1 MRTFITP
8 AIRAFF
14 CLLFAT
20 AFMQVANAQYD
31 KIVAKDGSGDYTTV
45 QAAINAAPTNLTVPY
60 KIFIKNGKYKEK
72 INIPSN
78 KPFLQFIGESVAN
91 VILTF
96 DDYSGKVNPA
106 GGTFGTSTSASVTVN
121 ATDFTAI
128 NITFENTT
136 GESPQALA
144 INVNADRAA
153 FKNCRFL
160 GGQDTVLTNANGGR
174 NYFKN
179 CYIDGTVDFIFGG
192 ARAVFDSCVIYAK
205 TRSSAGNSYITAA
218 NTTSTEPYGYVF
230 RDCKIPANRG
240 TTVYYLGRPWQN
252 DASTSALAKSRTKV
266 QFLNTK
272 MSASVRA
279 DGWSTWDAG
288 TDTSLI
294 TYAEYKTQKM
304 DGSLL
309 DVSQRVSWSKQ
320 LADTSAAKLNNTN
333 LFGTWDPCAVTS
345 DFCTYVPE
353 PIAVSN
359 FAGAKG
365 ASTAVFNWNISWP
378 MTGIKYELFRS
389 NDRITFTKI
398 NEQIAANDTSV
409 NFTYTDNN
417 PPAPQTYYYYIV
429 ASKSGYA
436 SHITDTLSISSTPT
450 INAVSALGTFVQGLG
465 TPSVYQNITVSGV
478 NLLDNITVTAPV
490 NYEISSNGGST
501 WNNSTS
507 PITLTQTGGTLAAT
521 TINVRLNGT
530 VVGAYNANVV
540 LSSTSAANVNV
551 AVNGT
556 IQSNAVV
563 ILKTLEYWPMSFN
576 NQDSSAIRD
585 AGVVPTTP
593 TFKKL
598 VSADGSVSA
607 VPAYSP
613 TFGQAYAATAAG
625 LWTTA
630 SGGPGGNLNRTVYEE
645 FTVTAASGY
654 NLRIDS
660 VVLNNSFYA
669 SSSNTKLA
677 IVYSKNGFTAP
688 ADSTDVPT
696 ATFASP
702 IVLGQD
708 NTGTTTNYRLAFN
721 GANGVNIAA
730 GQTLTFR
737 IYNSCG
743 STSTGR
749 YGKLKNV
756 FVVGLSTAVLP
767 LDVTSFTVIKE
778 GGLVKI
784 NWTTSNEVNT
794 QSFVV
799 EKSTNGNNFTA
810 IGTVGANN
818 KAGINTYH
826 FSDVSA
832 LANLTYY
839 RLKMVDKDGAFTYSK
854 VVVINS
860 QLTAKF
866 IAYPNP
872 TSNVISLV
880 HPKVNTTANVKIIGV
895 NGRVMFAKAI
905 TVGITQSLLD
915 VSVLPP
921 GNYTILFDAENTH
934 LKTVFVKQ

>member
-1 MRTFITP
+1 
-8 AIRAFF
+8 
-14 CLLFAT
+14 
-20 AFMQVANAQYD
+20 MQVANAQYD

-45 QAAINAAPTNLTVPY
+45 QAAINAAPTSLTVPY

-96 DDYSGKVNPA
+96 DDYSGKANPA

-218 NTTSTEPYGYVF
+218 NTTATEPYGYVF

-252 DASTSALAKSRTKV
+252 DAGTALASKSRTKV

-272 MSASVRA
+272 MSSSVRA

-288 TDTSLI
+288 TDTALI

-333 LFGTWDPCAVTS
+333 LFGTWDPCAVTA
-345 DFCTYVPE
+345 DFCTYLPE

-378 MTGIKYELFRS
+378 MTSIKYELFRS
-389 NDRITFTKI
+389 SDRIAFAKI
-398 NEQIAANDTSV
+398 NEQTSANDTAV
-409 NFTYTDNN
+409 NFTYSEAN
-417 PPAPQTYYYYIV
+417 PPAGQTYYYYV
-429 ASKSGYA
+429 LASKPGYA
-436 SHITDTLSISSTPT
+436 SHVTDTVAISSTPT
-450 INAVSALGTFVQGLG
+450 ITTAGVLGSYLQGLG
-465 TPSVYQNITVSGV
+465 TPSNYQNITVSGV
-478 NLLDNITVTAPV
+478 NLTDNVTITAPAS
-490 NYEISSNGGST
+490 YEISSNAGTT
-501 WNNSTS
+501 WNNSSTPIVLTPTS
-507 PITLTQTGGTLAAT
+507 GTLAAT
-521 TINVRLNGT
+521 TISIRLNGT
-530 VVGAYNANVV
+530 AVGAYTGNVV
-540 LSSTSAANVNV
+540 LTSAGAATVNLSV
-551 AVNGT
+551 TGT
-556 IQSNAVV
+556 VQADALLVSTI
-563 ILKTLEYWPMSFN
+563 LEYWPLTTN
-576 NQDSSAIRD
+576 NQDSTAIR
-585 AGVVPTTP
+585 ATGVVATTP
-593 TFKKL
+593 TFNKL
-598 VSADGSVSA
+598 TVSDGVTVSA
-607 VPAYSP
+607 VPSYSA
-613 TFGQAYAATAAG
+613 THGQAYAPSATG
-625 LWTTA
+625 LWSTA
-630 SGGPGGNLNRTVYEE
+630 SGGPGGTLNRTFYQQ
-645 FTVTAASGY
+645 FTVTASANAS
-654 NLRIDS
+654 LRIDS
-660 VVLNNSFYA
+660 LILNHSFYNT
-669 SSSNTKLA
+669 SSNTRLA
-677 IVYSKNGFTAP
+677 VVYSKTGFTT
-688 ADSTDVPT
+688 ADSTN
-696 ATFASP
+696 FAAASFTSP
-702 IVLGQD
+702 ITIT
-708 NTGTTTNYRLAFN
+708 NETAGTTVNYRLAFN
-721 GANGVNIAA
+721 GATGVTLSA

-737 IYNSCG
+737 LYNSCG
-743 STSTGR
+743 SGSTGR
-749 YGKLKNV
+749 YGKLKNLYILGNATV
-756 FVVGLSTAVLP
+756 TLP
-767 LDVTSFTVIKE
+767 VTLQSFTANAEATSV
-778 GGLVKI
+778 LLDWV
-784 NWTTSNEVNT
+784 TSNEVNA

-872 TSNVISLV
+872 TSNVITLV

-895 NGRVMFAKAI
+895 NGSVVFAKAI
-905 TVGITQSLLD
+905 TVGATQSLLD
-915 VSVLPP
+915 VSVLSP
-921 GNYTILFDAENTH
+921 GNYTIIFDAENTH
-934 LKTVFVKQ
+934 LKTLFLKQ